1 MILTINEINLLL
13 STLDIQIEGFE
24 TMFRQQYENDEE
36 IDKDDVDYYKSLIK
50 LRKKF
55 DKSIVFINKEVK
67 HGKR

>member
-24 TMFRQQYENDEE
+24 TMFCQQYENGEE
-36 IDKDDVDYYKSLIK
+36 IDKDDVNYYKSLRK

-55 DKSIVFINKEVK
+55 DKSKVFINKEVK